1 MQSAQ
6 PSPQLPLRP
15 YSRRW
20 RDVTARAAGLMRCV
34 LVLLSVAQIMGITH
48 ALSDLLEDSDGEQH
62 CAERC
67 PDENNESADFDCP
80 PFCPTCDCAH
90 AIRPLLPLVH
100 VADVLVRI
108 DLPVVLDMPAL
119 SWHYQNPPPSSI
131 FRPPRS

>member
-1 MQSAQ
+1 M
-6 PSPQLPLRP
+6 
-15 YSRRW
+15 
-20 RDVTARAAGLMRCV
+20 

-48 ALSDLLEDSDGEQH
+48 ALSDLLEDSEGEQH

-90 AIRPLLPLVH
+90 AVRPLLPLVH
-100 VADVLVRI
+100 VADVLVRM
-108 DLPVVLDMPAL
+108 DPPLVLDMPAL
-119 SWHYQNPPPSSI
+119 SWHYQDPPPSSI